1 MELKVPCDSI
11 KYNQIWSDKRLPT
24 CSMSDN
30 TTIRSPKTMAEWNPR
45 IEVLYIWKNK
55 KVSYLPVDLYSSFY
69 DLKLIIAYSCS
80 LKAVSREN
88 FRNLTKVFKVNLDN
102 NQIRR
107 IRRGTFSDLISLRE
121 LYLRESFILISVTAT
136 INLILP
142 NQRTTA

>member
-1 MELKVPCDSI
+1 
-11 KYNQIWSDKRLPT
+11 
-24 CSMSDN
+24 MSDN

-55 KVSYLPVDLYSSFY
+55 KVSYLPVDLYSSFH